1 MSNDRQSGSIPVS
14 EYPLHIALKLVPRAP
29 RGLRE
34 LSTRDGK
41 LTLEPLVESLSPEKV
56 DELVTRARR
65 NDPEYQPPDF
75 FAWRQVAVP
84 KEASPDALVKMLR
97 ANELVE
103 SAYVMRPGSP
113 PLVNS
118 TDDPRA
124 ANQGY
129 LDASPNG
136 IDARFAWPFAGG
148 DGAGIGFVDVEQG
161 WNLNHEDL
169 SAAAITLMSGVNNAY
184 PWHGTS
190 VLGEIAMVDNAL
202 GGVGIAPSA
211 TGRVISQ
218 WRTAAS
224 YNTADAILAAA
235 AGMAFGDVMLLEA
248 QEYDPVGGLYY
259 WPVEIADATYDAIRL
274 STALGIVVVEAGCNG
289 GYDLDTYV
297 NAGGHRIFDRGSADF
312 RDSGAIMVGAASS
325 AAPHTRL
332 GFSNHGSRIDCY
344 AWGEN
349 IDTTSTNNAG
359 TDNTLYTT
367 GFGGT
372 SGASPIIVGAA
383 LILQGMSEA
392 TLHYRFSPRELRNL
406 LTAAS
411 GTPSSNPAVDRIGI
425 MPNLQAIISGND
437 LNLTPDIF
445 LRDYVGDVG
454 DPTTGFV
461 SQSPDIIVR
470 QAAVADPN
478 ASYGAGSGTENDP
491 ALSED
496 VVAGHDAFVYVRSQN
511 RGGSAAANVSID
523 VYWSPP
529 STLVTPNL
537 WNAIGSV
544 NLPNIPSGNIL
555 EVSDAILWPAASIP
569 ATGHYCFVAVEGN
582 AQDPKP
588 GLATFAT
595 FDQYITFVENN
606 NNVAWRNFNVV
617 AGPPSAGGSPPGF
630 YAESFLVA
638 GAFDTSH
645 RFELEAIGRLPEG
658 SRVFLDVPR
667 WLADSLKPH
676 PGEVKSDG
684 KQSYRIALNP
694 CGLRRLGSAV
704 LHARSRAE
712 CVLRVQI
719 PENARKHAC
728 EFAVRQM
735 YREREV
741 GRVTWRFAAMKRTQR

>member
-1 MSNDRQSGSIPVS
+1 
-14 EYPLHIALKLVPRAP
+14 
-29 RGLRE
+29 
-34 LSTRDGK
+34 
-41 LTLEPLVESLSPEKV
+41 
-56 DELVTRARR
+56 
-65 NDPEYQPPDF
+65 
-75 FAWRQVAVP
+75 
-84 KEASPDALVKMLR
+84 
-97 ANELVE
+97 
-103 SAYVMRPGSP
+103 
-113 PLVNS
+113 
-118 TDDPRA
+118 
-124 ANQGY
+124 
-129 LDASPNG
+129 
-136 IDARFAWPFAGG
+136 
-148 DGAGIGFVDVEQG
+148 
-161 WNLNHEDL
+161 
-169 SAAAITLMSGVNNAY
+169 
-184 PWHGTS
+184 
-190 VLGEIAMVDNAL
+190 
-202 GGVGIAPSA
+202 
-211 TGRVISQ
+211 
-218 WRTAAS
+218 
-224 YNTADAILAAA
+224 
-235 AGMAFGDVMLLEA
+235 
-248 QEYDPVGGLYY
+248 
-259 WPVEIADATYDAIRL
+259 
-274 STALGIVVVEAGCNG
+274 
-289 GYDLDTYV
+289 
-297 NAGGHRIFDRGSADF
+297 
-312 RDSGAIMVGAASS
+312 
-325 AAPHTRL
+325 
-332 GFSNHGSRIDCY
+332 
-344 AWGEN
+344 
-349 IDTTSTNNAG
+349 
-359 TDNTLYTT
+359 
-367 GFGGT
+367 
-372 SGASPIIVGAA
+372 
-383 LILQGMSEA
+383 
-392 TLHYRFSPRELRNL
+392 
-406 LTAAS
+406 
-411 GTPSSNPAVDRIGI
+411 

-454 DPTTGFV
+454 DPPTGFV

-555 EVSDAILWPAASIP
+555 EVSDAIVWPAASIP

-582 AQDPKP
+582 AQDQKP

-630 YAESFLVA
+630 YAEHFLVA

-645 RFELEAIGRLPEG
+645 RFDLEAIGRLPEG

-676 PGEVKSDG
+676 PGEVKSDS

-694 CGLRRLGSAV
+694 CGLRRLGSTV